1 MSGVLSVLAL
11 VLFCASPLPVPN
23 VMRRSVIRTEQPTR
37 VFVSRIEDFRNIT
50 KQDLIF
56 NEIRRQVIE
65 SSDEKFTIFY
75 EKVDRKFEQLIAS
88 IRESNAMIASLKIDL
103 NSKIDASTRES
114 NAKIDSLKIDLNSKI
129 DAKIDA
135 STKEFNAKI
144 DELSDKI
151 RPLQLVYSGGIV
163 LATSLL
169 TFLATKINWTVFPDL
184 FKN

>member
-1 MSGVLSVLAL
+1 
-11 VLFCASPLPVPN
+11 
-23 VMRRSVIRTEQPTR
+23 MRRSVIRTEQPTR

-56 NEIRRQVIE
+56 NEIKRQVIE

-75 EKVDRKFEQLIAS
+75 EKMDRKFEQLIAS
-88 IRESNAMIASLKIDL
+88 
-103 NSKIDASTRES
+103 TREL
-114 NAKIDSLKIDLNSKI
+114 NAKIDSLRIDLNSKM

-135 STKEFNAKI
+135 STKEINAKI
-144 DELSDKI
+144 DASTKEINGTIDELTDKI

>member
-1 MSGVLSVLAL
+1 
-11 VLFCASPLPVPN
+11 
-23 VMRRSVIRTEQPTR
+23 MRRSVIRTEQPTR

-88 IRESNAMIASLKIDL
+88 IRESNAM
-103 NSKIDASTRES
+103 IDASTRES